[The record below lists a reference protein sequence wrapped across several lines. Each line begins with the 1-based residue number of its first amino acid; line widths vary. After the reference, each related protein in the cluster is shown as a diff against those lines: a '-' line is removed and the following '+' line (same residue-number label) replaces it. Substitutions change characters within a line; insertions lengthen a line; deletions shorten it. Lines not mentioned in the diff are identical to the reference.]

1 MIDHKSK
8 RYGNVMFVRVKKQG
22 THEYLQVVHGFR
34 EDGKVKQRVLMTLGR
49 VGEDSTYENID
60 SLMNSMQKFSY
71 RSAVLSS
78 KSPES
83 DCKMKIIGPVLI
95 FERLWRNLG
104 IGEAIAQEA
113 KERKYEFN
121 VERAVFISVLH
132 RLLRTGSDLDCN
144 TWHKNYEIEG
154 AEELELQHFYRSMGF
169 LGEKVGI
176 SQQEHPKFV
185 RRIKDKIEELVYKK
199 DLEIFSEFKMV
210 FFDTTSMY
218 FEGAGGQELGKRG
231 YSKDHRPDLNQVI
244 VGALLD
250 ERGVPICCE
259 VLPGNTT
266 DISTLVPVAE
276 RVKHRFG
283 FLNFCIV
290 ADRGMIGK
298 STLDQ
303 FDKNTANMTFI
314 LGCRMRMDKNVKE
327 YLHLTDIAWDEE
339 KCIERTGK
347 ERIYY
352 KEVHLSPG
360 QRHVIC
366 YSRLQAKKDLNTRNE
381 IINKLQSKLNVD
393 LKSFVNNVGYKRY
406 IKSSGKKME
415 IDMEKIKSEEAYD
428 GIWVLQTN
436 ANLSAEDVVMRYKDL
451 WQVEYVFRTMKSTL
465 DTRPIFHQRDDRIV
479 GHVFCSFLALV
490 LRKELTRLLDH
501 NDHDF
506 TWTQIVNDLNSLAYI
521 DIDNDIKK
529 FRIRTNVSGCA
540 GKVFASVGVAIPKS
554 III

>member
-1 MIDHKSK
+1 
-8 RYGNVMFVRVKKQG
+8 MFVRVKKQG

-34 EDGKVKQRVLMTLGR
+34 ENGKVKQRVLMTLGR
-49 VGEDSTYENID
+49 VGDDSTYENID

-78 KSPES
+78 KNPEF

-95 FERLWRNLG
+95 FERLWKKLG
-104 IGEAIAQEA
+104 IGEAITKEA
-113 KERKYEFN
+113 FERKYEFN

-132 RLLRTGSDLDCN
+132 RLLRTGSDLDCS
-144 TWHKNYEIEG
+144 TWHRKYDIEG
-154 AEELELQHFYRSMGF
+154 ADGLELQHFYRAMGF
-169 LGEKVGI
+169 LGEKIGKT
-176 SQQEHPKFV
+176 SKEQPQFT
-185 RRIKDKIEELVYKK
+185 RRIKDRIEELVYKR
-199 DLEIFSEFKMV
+199 DLDIFSEFKMV

-218 FEGAGGQELGKRG
+218 FEGAGGQEIGKRG
-231 YSKDHRPDLNQVI
+231 YSKDHRPDLKQVI

-250 ERGVPICCE
+250 EHGVPICCE

-276 RVKHRFG
+276 RVKQRFG

-290 ADRGMIGK
+290 ADRGMISK
-298 STLDQ
+298 STLKE

-314 LGCRMRMDKNVKE
+314 LGCRMRMDKSVKE
-327 YLHLTDIAWDEE
+327 YLQLSEINWDEE
-339 KCIERTGK
+339 RCIERKGK
-347 ERIYY
+347 EPIFY
-352 KEVHLSPG
+352 KEVQLSPG

-366 YSRLQAKKDLNTRNE
+366 YSKLQAKKDIHTRNE
-381 IINKLQSKLNVD
+381 IINKLQSKLNID

-415 IDMEKIKSEEAYD
+415 LDLEKIKAEEAYD
-428 GIWVLQTN
+428 GIWVLQSN
-436 ANLSAEDVVMRYKDL
+436 SNLSAEDVVMRYKDL

-490 LRKELTRLLDH
+490 LRKELTRLLDF

-506 TWTQIVNDLNSLAYI
+506 TWAQVVDDLNSLAYI
-521 DIDNDIKK
+521 DIDNEVKS

-540 GKVFASVGVAIPKS
+540 GKVFSSVGVAIPKS
-554 III
+554 ITI